1 MSQFAAA
8 DNVTQQDKCAQH
20 PRYTL
25 NHTLD
30 SDNNFIGLSLR
41 KLNGAVPDLHQCELK
56 HNQVQHH

>member
-30 SDNNFIGLSLR
+30 SDNHFIGLSL
-41 KLNGAVPDLHQCELK
+41 KLNGAVLGSHECELK